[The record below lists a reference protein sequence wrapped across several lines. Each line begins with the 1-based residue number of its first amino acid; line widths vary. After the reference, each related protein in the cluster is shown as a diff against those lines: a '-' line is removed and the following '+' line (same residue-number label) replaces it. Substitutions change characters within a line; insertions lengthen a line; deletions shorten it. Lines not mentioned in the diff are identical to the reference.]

1 MTTYWIYLGQLK
13 LTHQIH
19 NMDYETMKPHIKQMK
34 TNYETQFPINP
45 KLRMK
50 LKKIN

>member
-34 TNYETQFPINP
+34 TNYKTQFPINP
-45 KLRMK
+45 KFK
-50 LKKIN
+50 NEIEKN